1 MKAQDLRERT
11 KEDLTELKGSMQ
23 KDLFFYRMKNA
34 VGQLED
40 TSLIKKTR
48 KDLARIEGVLSQA
61 AAKGGGSMK
70 AKGDK
75 S

>member
-1 MKAQDLRERT
+1 MKAQDLRERS
-11 KEDLTELKGSMQ
+11 KEDLNELKGSMQ

-48 KDLARIEGVLSQA
+48 KDLARIEGVLSLA
-61 AAKGGGSMK
+61 AAKDGGSNK
-70 AKGDK
+70 AEGDK